1 MLILLPPSEGKA
13 APARRGRPVEL
24 ASLSFPELTT
34 ARAAMLE
41 RLATISARDDALA
54 VLGVGASLA
63 EEVQRN
69 TRLSEVPARAASTL
83 YTGVLYA
90 ALDWASLPV
99 GAKRRAASR
108 LLVISALWGALRPA
122 DAVPPYRLSMNVR
135 MPGLGPLHT
144 AWQPHLGP
152 VLDAVAANSGVILDC
167 RSEAYAKAWT
177 PRGEAAER
185 TAAVRVWRDGPQG
198 RTVVSHL
205 AKHTRG
211 LIARDILVHGIEAR
225 TVPDLAAA
233 LGERWDVEP
242 VAPTRPGRGWSLDVL
257 AH

>member
-13 APARRGRPVEL
+13 APPRRGRVVDPQ
-24 ASLSFPELTT
+24 ALSFPELT
-34 ARAAMLE
+34 AQ
-41 RLATISARDDALA
+41 RLAVLDRLAAVSARDDALA

-63 EEVQRN
+63 AEVERN
-69 TRLSEVPARAASTL
+69 TRLRRVPVRPASAL

-90 ALDWASLPV
+90 ALDWDSLPP

-108 LLVISALWGALRPA
+108 LIVISALWGALRPG
-122 DAVPPYRLSMNVR
+122 DAVPPYRLSMSVPL
-135 MPGLGPLHT
+135 PGIGPLHS
-144 AWQPHLGP
+144 AWRPHLSP
-152 VLDAVAANSGVILDC
+152 VLDAVARQAGVILDC

-177 PRGEAAER
+177 PRGEAAGR
-185 TAAVRVWRDGPQG
+185 TAAVRVWRDGPHG

-211 LIARDILVHGIEAR
+211 LIARDILVHGIRAR

-233 LGERWDVEP
+233 LSSRWDVEP
-242 VAPTRPGRGWSLDVL
+242 VEPVRAHQSWTLDVL